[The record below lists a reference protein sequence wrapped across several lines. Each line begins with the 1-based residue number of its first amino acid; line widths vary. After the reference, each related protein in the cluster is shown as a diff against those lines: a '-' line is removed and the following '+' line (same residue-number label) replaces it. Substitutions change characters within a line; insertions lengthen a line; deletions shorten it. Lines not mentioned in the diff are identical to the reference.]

1 MRTPWTNNSTTLRA
15 RMAKP
20 QQVEPTDPEA
30 GMPPY
35 MESFLAHLRLLV
47 GVPFDYLVPDA
58 RLLPDESI
66 RFFYLDRSWTDRL
79 ADGAIA
85 IGKIG
90 SRDQAH
96 HQANAPAVNQ
106 QLDQTERIVRQLQI
120 GKAGGFAVQKLAN
133 DQNQSSGDIVTGFL
147 LRSAAVA
154 GWPQM
159 DVRAYDSDLPEP
171 LDPSDPQTAQH
182 QLLTLRLELLS
193 PSVMIA
199 LFQGIPKLV
208 ILEEPHHS
216 IQFGVLDPQ
225 ANGNFSM
232 YIRDTTGHQIPAP
245 GNNPALGWT
254 TGNPITIPVPV
265 RAANPRVLHIT
276 ALRDRLQAEISLG
289 LPDPMPPQNGSA
301 EFALEVL
308 QPPWR
313 QRFEGT
319 VDEAGQGGGD
329 GRFVGGILVAQN
341 VANLQTQTVYKEILN
356 FQSVP
361 K

>member
-1 MRTPWTNNSTTLRA
+1 
-15 RMAKP
+15 
-20 QQVEPTDPEA
+20 
-30 GMPPY
+30 MPPY
-35 MESFLAHLRLLV
+35 MESFLAHLRMLV

-79 ADGAIA
+79 GDGAIA
-85 IGKIG
+85 VGKIG

-120 GKAGGFAVQKLAN
+120 GKSGSFADQKSAN
-133 DQNQSSGDIVTGFL
+133 DQKQSAAGVVTGLL

-154 GWPQM
+154 GWPSM
-159 DVRAYDSDLPEP
+159 DVRAYDQDLAEP
-171 LDPSDPQTAQH
+171 LDASSQAAIEH

-193 PSVMIA
+193 PSVLIA

-216 IQFGVLDPQ
+216 IQFGILDPS
-225 ANGNFSM
+225 ASGDFSM

-245 GNNPALGWT
+245 SNTPALGWT
-254 TGNPITIPVPV
+254 KGNPITIPVPV
-265 RAANPRVLHIT
+265 RAANPRVLHI
-276 ALRDRLQAEISLG
+276 AKLRDALQAETTVATG
-289 LPDPMPPQNGSA
+289 KPMPQQNGSA

-319 VDEAGQGGGD
+319 VDEAGQGGD
-329 GRFVGGILVAQN
+329 GRFVGRILVAQN
-341 VANLQTQTVYKEILN
+341 VANLATQTAYRQILATVGSGPVKAPAVEKVKN
-356 FQSVP
+356 GNH
-361 K
+361 

>member
-1 MRTPWTNNSTTLRA
+1 MNPPTL
-15 RMAKP
+15 KP
-20 QQVEPTDPEA
+20 GCRLTWNP
-30 GMPPY
+30 
-35 MESFLAHLRLLV
+35 FLAHLRLLV
-47 GVPFDYLVPDA
+47 GVPFDYLAPDA

-96 HQANAPAVNQ
+96 HQAHAPAVHQ

-120 GKAGGFAVQKLAN
+120 GKNGSFSDQKAAN
-133 DQNQSSGDIVTGFL
+133 DQSHPQATSSPASCCAPP
-147 LRSAAVA
+147 RSPDGRRWMYA
-154 GWPQM
+154 P
-159 DVRAYDSDLPEP
+159 YDSDLPEP

-193 PSVMIA
+193 PSVLIA

-208 ILEEPHHS
+208 IIEEPHHS
-216 IQFGVLDPQ
+216 IQFGILDPQ
-225 ANGNFSM
+225 TNGNFRM

-245 GNNPALGWT
+245 SNNPALGWVKDE
-254 TGNPITIPVPV
+254 PITIPVPI
-265 RAANPRVLHIT
+265 RAANHRVLHIA
-276 ALRDRLQAEISLG
+276 ALRDRLQSEISLG

-319 VDEAGQGGGD
+319 VDHAGEGAGGD
-329 GRFVGGILVAQN
+329 GRFVGGILVAKN
-341 VANLQTQTVYKEILN
+341 VANLETQTVYAK
-356 FQSVP
+356 SST
-361 K
+361 